1 MTEQT
6 MGAAVR
12 RAVTVKAPIEHAF
25 DVFTRQMGRWWPRE
39 THHVGPTPARAI
51 MEPFEGGRCYALADD
66 GTETDWGRVLAWEPP
81 GRVVFAWLLTP
92 QWAFEPDPA
101 RASDVEVRFTAL
113 GDASTLVELTHA
125 GFERYAEGGDAMR
138 AEVDGEGGW
147 GLLLELYAGGLVGEA
162 A

>member
-51 MEPFEGGRCYALADD
+51 MEPFAGGR
-66 GTETDWGRVLAWEPP
+66 W
-81 GRVVFAWLLTP
+81 
-92 QWAFEPDPA
+92 FERG
-101 RASDVEVRFTAL
+101 RASR
-113 GDASTLVELTHA
+113 
-125 GFERYAEGGDAMR
+125 GGR
-138 AEVDGEGGW
+138 PRSRGRRRSRSSPGP
-147 GLLLELYAGGLVGEA
+147 
-162 A
+162 